1 MAKLEL
7 AFESGDDSLSVRR
20 FSVHEA
26 MSEPF
31 IVSILA
37 RSPNEDIDLESIV
50 GRPASFRMTNGLA
63 FAQAGA
69 HSLHG
74 ICCHM
79 EQLASETTGLS
90 TYHLRIVPTLWLLG
104 QKTNH
109 RLFQH
114 VSVPEIVEK
123 LLKEWDIPHDF
134 QLNRDQY
141 PRLELRV
148 QYGESDLAFLQRLLE
163 EAGIS
168 YYFTDEAPASVQ
180 KKSGKEKTAPA
191 SYMILTDKPHTAE
204 PRAGG
209 PLRYVDKPN
218 PSAEQEYVTEVR
230 LGQVVR
236 PGKVTQR
243 DHDFRRRPT
252 FALFGQ
258 QSAGHTLEE
267 MLEQYKY
274 APGAALTELAPDE
287 IAKLGEVFRGVPGIV
302 QDVVGKAQ
310 SVADKAQS
318 VATGATGKAASAA
331 TTGLGDKIE
340 KKAHDFVENKVEGF
354 VEGKV
359 KDAVSGLGGEI
370 LGEVAGGIAGGIA
383 GLGAGKLAGFLAS
396 GLGRLLGDDKGF
408 ARHTEKAVLTRSNVA
423 LEALRADR
431 RSVSFSTNA
440 LDIGPGMV
448 LSLGHHPRK
457 DLAADKRLLVVSSSL
472 EGTHDGEWVQS
483 AEAVFASVPYRTAQR
498 TAKPSILG
506 LQSAVVVGPTGE
518 EIHTDEHGR
527 VRVQFHW
534 DRENQYTPDSSC
546 WMRVSQGWAG
556 MGFGMITI
564 PRVGQE
570 VLVGFLE
577 GDPDQPVIMG
587 RLFNGTARPPY
598 DLPQHKSRSGWRSD
612 STPGSGGYNEIMFED
627 AKGRELVY
635 MQAERDLD
643 TVVKRN
649 EARSIGVDRQTNVGS
664 VDASLIGARYNVTMK
679 EAESKENKVG
689 PTFFEMV
696 DGRIVFSTG
705 EASITLDGPNITLE
719 AKGRIFVHSTDD
731 DVEILGGPWVK
742 INCGPVPEGES
753 DTVTMH
759 HITGVVRD
767 QDEEPLKGQTVV
779 VKASDGSVQQVQ
791 TDGTGRYFAL
801 VPPGRCQVSLP
812 GGMRYGTQGGNLDT
826 MNEEA
831 EEFEDGGEVT

>member
-7 AFESGDDSLSVRR
+7 SFESGEDSFSVRQ

-26 MSEPF
+26 ISGLF
-31 IVSILA
+31 SVAVLA
-37 RSPNEDIDLESIV
+37 CSPNEDIDLEAIV
-50 GRPASFRMTNGLA
+50 GRPASFLMTNGLS
-63 FAQAGA
+63 FAHAGTR
-69 HSLHG
+69 SLHG
-74 ICCHM
+74 VCCQM
-79 EQLASETTGLS
+79 EQLAAEPTGLS
-90 TYHLRIVPTLWLLG
+90 TYHVRIVPKLWLLG
-104 QKTNH
+104 QRTNH

-114 VSVPEIVEK
+114 VSIPDILEK
-123 LLKEWDIPHDF
+123 LLKEWEIPHVF
-134 QLNRDQY
+134 RLNRASY
-141 PRLELRV
+141 PLLELRV
-148 QYGESDLAFLQRLLE
+148 QYAESDLDFVQRLLE

-168 YYFTDEAPASVQ
+168 YYFTEEPPEVFR
-180 KKSGKEKTAPA
+180 KKSSKDKPPPPT
-191 SYMILTDKPHTAE
+191 SYMILTDKPQAAE

-218 PSAEQEYVTEVR
+218 ASAEQEFVTDVR

-243 DHDFRRRPT
+243 DHDFRRRPNLG
-252 FALFGQ
+252 LFGQ
-258 QSAGHTLEE
+258 QSAGHALED
-267 MLEQYKY
+267 MLEQYRY
-274 APGAALTELAPDE
+274 TPGAALAELAPHE
-287 IAKLGEVFRGVPGIV
+287 ISKLGDVFRAVPGIV
-302 QDVVGKAQ
+302 PDVVGKAQ
-310 SVADKAQS
+310 GALAKAQS
-318 VATGATGKAASAA
+318 TTNKVEDVKEKAAAA
-331 TTGLGDKIE
+331 AKGLGDKIE
-340 KKAHDFVENKVEGF
+340 NKVQGF
-354 VEGKV
+354 VESKV
-359 KDAVSGLGGEI
+359 KGAVSGLGGDA
-370 LGEVAGGIAGGIA
+370 LGKAAGELA
-383 GLGAGKLAGFLAS
+383 GLGAEKIAGFVAS
-396 GLGRLLGDDKGF
+396 GIGRLLGDDKGF
-408 ARHTEKAVLTRSNVA
+408 ARHTEKAVLNRANVA

-431 RSVSFSTNA
+431 RTVSFSTNA
-440 LDIGPGMV
+440 LDLAPGTV
-448 LSLGHHPRK
+448 LSFGHHPRK
-457 DLAADKRLLVVSSSL
+457 DLAADKRLLVTSSSVD
-472 EGTHDGEWVQS
+472 GTHDGEWAQS
-483 AEAVFASVPYRTAQR
+483 AEAVFANVPYRSSQR
-498 TAKPSILG
+498 TPKPSIQG
-506 LQSAVVVGPTGE
+506 LQSAVVVGPPGE

-534 DRENQYTPDSSC
+534 DRENQYNTESSC

-587 RLFNGTARPPY
+587 RLFNGTSRPPY
-598 DLPQHKSRSGWRSD
+598 DLPQHKTRSGWRSD

-627 AKGRELVY
+627 AKGSEMLYV
-635 MQAERDLD
+635 QAQRDLE
-643 TVVKRN
+643 TLVKHK
-649 EARSIGVDRQTNVGS
+649 ETRSIGQDRQTTVGT
-664 VDASLIGARYNVTMK
+664 VDESTIGTRYNVTMQQQPPSTEEK
-679 EAESKENKVG
+679 RG
-689 PTFFEMV
+689 PTYFEMV

-705 EASITLDGPNITLE
+705 QASIILDGPNITLE

-801 VPPGRCQVSLP
+801 VPPGKCEVSLP
-812 GGMRYGTQGGNLDT
+812 GGMRYGTKGVNLDT

-831 EEFEDGGEVT
+831 EEFEDGGAVA